1 MNTSTTTIP
10 EASPADQLLG
20 CAHAALALGLQL
32 ALACAGGLIAARLL
46 RRRGLHW
53 SWLLV
58 MLLAALPISG
68 AFGGPPA
75 LVLAG
80 AGLLAARGAR
90 RRHLVDLEV
99 GGAKAGLAR
108 ELAHPLASLRRV
120 ALLLAAR
127 VGARRALGATAGR
140 LRIGVQRDGRPV
152 TIPFAPGRIGHTLVV
167 GATGAGKTVTQTTIA
182 LRAVEAGLAVIA
194 IDPKGDRGLREE
206 LRGAAIA
213 SGRRFQE
220 WSPCGPGVYN
230 PYGRGGDTE
239 IADRVLAGER
249 FTEPHYLRQA
259 QRYLGHAVR
268 ALRAAGREVSLA
280 EIVGVLEPEG
290 LELALRQ
297 APERQAES
305 GGAYLDSLTARQLRD
320 LAGIRDRL
328 AILAESDV
336 GRWLDPAARSAP
348 RVELMGAIQAGSVVY
363 FDLESDSR
371 PLLSRML
378 GAAIVQD
385 LQSIVASLQR
395 APAPALVMID
405 EFSAVAAEQV
415 VALFGR
421 ARSAGLWLLLG
432 TQELSDLRLPGREL
446 LLEQVLGNLSLLIAH
461 RQVVPASIDLIAR
474 LGGSRQS
481 WRVSWS
487 SNGRTTRTPSVEPVL
502 AAQSLTE
509 LAPGWGVVIPFG
521 RAEGARVARI
531 ERQGAGR

>member
-99 GGAKAGLAR
+99 GGAK
-108 ELAHPLASLRRV
+108 
-120 ALLLAAR
+120 
-127 VGARRALGATAGR
+127 
-140 LRIGVQRDGRPV
+140 
-152 TIPFAPGRIGHTLVV
+152 
-167 GATGAGKTVTQTTIA
+167 
-182 LRAVEAGLAVIA
+182 AGLAVIA